1 MSNPK
6 VTPKKL
12 GHEYVT
18 DDEDKITYKLIQ
30 EFEAQV
36 SRMYKD
42 KKMLRQ
48 VHTKMHGCVKAT
60 FAIEKDLPSELKVGV
75 FAVEKDYHAWVR
87 FSNGNTK
94 PQKDKKK
101 DIRGVAIKLL
111 GVPGEKILEDEL
123 LAETQDFLLMST
135 ETFFSKSVKE
145 LSRLLNAL
153 TSPNFIKSKLFILNP
168 FLWPIIFRAAKS
180 KVACKNPLDI
190 PYWSTQP
197 YQFGATTDKAVK
209 YHLRPSPSNITV
221 VENTT
226 DYNYLRYNLAQTLHD
241 NEAKFDFFV
250 QFQTDADAMPIEDPT
265 VAWSSQNIKV
275 ATLTIHPQ
283 VFDSNA
289 LIEFGDNLSFNPWH
303 SLPVH
308 RPLGGFNRVRKRVYE
323 VMSKYRHDKNKLP
336 NTEPKNSS
344 DFLND
349 ILPVNTH
356 VTLDQQVPSKHILF
370 TTAEVIVNCDKKT
383 AYEFVSSVEKLSSW
397 LLKTGPIYGIIKVTR
412 INGDWGKV
420 GDNRLVERGDSATL
434 VEELISV
441 HKFSNYAYQTTKFS
455 DIFKHFTTKT
465 YGHMWF
471 DTVDDQTRLRWVYTF
486 TYKNLLARIFLSIF
500 APLFLKKYLQNGL
513 NNAKAM
519 LEE

>member
-1 MSNPK
+1 MS
-6 VTPKKL
+6 TPNGISKKL

-18 DDEDKITYKLIQ
+18 DDEDQITYKLIQ
-30 EFEAQV
+30 EFQAQV
-36 SRMYKD
+36 TRMYKD

-60 FAIEKDLPSELKVGV
+60 FAIEKNLPKELKVGV

-87 FSNGNTK
+87 FSNGNTA

-111 GVPGEKILEDEL
+111 GVPGEKLLEDEL
-123 LAETQDFLLMST
+123 HEETQDFLLMST

-145 LSRLLNAL
+145 LSRLLGSM
-153 TSPNFIKSKLFILNP
+153 TSTNFLKSKLFILNP
-168 FLWPIIFRAAKS
+168 TLWPIIGRAVKS
-180 KVACKNPLDI
+180 KVKCKNPLSI

-197 YQFGATTDKAVK
+197 YQFGSPDKAVK

-241 NEAKFDFFV
+241 NVAKFDFFV

-265 VAWSSQNIKV
+265 VAWTSQNIKV
-275 ATLTIHPQ
+275 ATLTIYPQ
-283 VFDSNA
+283 VFDSNDR
-289 LIEFGDNLSFNPWH
+289 IEFGDNLSFNPWH
-303 SLPVH
+303 SLPEH
-308 RPLGGFNRVRKRVYE
+308 RPLGSFNRVRRRVYE
-323 VMSKYRHDKNKLP
+323 VMSKFRHDKNKLP
-336 NTEPKNSS
+336 NAEPKDSP

-349 ILPVNTH
+349 ILPVNSK
-356 VTLDQQVPSKHILF
+356 VTLDQQVPSKHIIF

-412 INGDWGKV
+412 LHGNWAEV

-441 HKFSNYAYQTTKFS
+441 HRYSNYAYQTTKFS
-455 DIFKHFTTKT
+455 DVFKHFTNKT

-486 TYKNLLARIFLSIF
+486 TYKNILARIFLSIF

-513 NNAKAM
+513 NNAKAL
-519 LEE
+519 LED